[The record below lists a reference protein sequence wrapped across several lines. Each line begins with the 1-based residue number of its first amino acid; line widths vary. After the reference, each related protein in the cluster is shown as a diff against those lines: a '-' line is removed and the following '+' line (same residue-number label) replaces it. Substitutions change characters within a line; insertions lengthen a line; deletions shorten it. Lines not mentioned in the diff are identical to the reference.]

1 MNLFAGKQWRHR
13 HIEQTY
19 GQGLG
24 GAEEGEG
31 EMKGESGAEAY
42 TLPYVK

>member
-1 MNLFAGKQWRHR
+1 MKFRRMVPKNLFAGKQWRHR

-24 GAEEGEG
+24 GQRKER
-31 EMKGESGAEAY
+31 
-42 TLPYVK
+42 VR